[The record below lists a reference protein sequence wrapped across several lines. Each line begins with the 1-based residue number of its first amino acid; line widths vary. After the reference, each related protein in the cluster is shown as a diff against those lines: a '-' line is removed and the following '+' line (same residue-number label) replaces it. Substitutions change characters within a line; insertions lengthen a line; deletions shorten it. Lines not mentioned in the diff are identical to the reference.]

1 MTCKNPALRKR
12 IVSVLQMAQTTISTL
27 SSSFRS
33 TSYTLAK
40 PEMKT
45 DDSGKDHE
53 SAPKAE
59 VMNEKDVGVPVKME
73 A

>member
-1 MTCKNPALRKR
+1 VTCKNPALRKR

-33 TSYTLAK
+33 TSYALAK
-40 PEMKT
+40 PETKT

-53 SAPKAE
+53 GAPTDE
-59 VMNEKDVGVPVKME
+59 VMKEKDVGVPVKME